1 MDLFIS
7 SLFLYEAIRDFI
19 SFHKFTIS
27 EILRYIRL
35 NLDLNSPACFSSL
48 SLTLQLIQGAL
59 STNRMGKVED
69 R

>member
-1 MDLFIS
+1 MIIEDDH
-7 SLFLYEAIRDFI
+7 FLVKDHEQAKRV
-19 SFHKFTIS
+19 
-27 EILRYIRL
+27 EWLRS
-35 NLDLNSPACFSSL
+35 SPACFSSL